1 MKNIYKI
8 KDKKMGK
15 TDKTFKVRD
24 LRRKDKYTIDDEYL
38 NGYAKLC
45 GPFGTCAYNSLCRH
59 ASKDQECFPSID
71 LISEQHGIGRSS
83 VLRGIKNLKEW
94 GIILVIK
101 EKDEKTKRQKNNVY
115 ILLDKSQWKPKPSIT
130 QTLGVD
136 EPSVSQELGAESA
149 TDTDPSLP
157 QTQSRVS
164 DTDCKDTHVK
174 DTHIKDIAAKAAD
187 PVICKIE
194 KCGKEVEEGKEYCKL
209 HLPMDLKE
217 FLEWCAKSSQKHINI
232 IGEWAD
238 TVKPEFRTQ
247 GQWTEYI
254 KRYARAAT
262 ALVPFDHDQL
272 ERGFEHIKKGIDGKW
287 LTVYTLETLLKFVTN
302 EKSK

>member
-1 MKNIYKI
+1 MAKTEKI
-8 KDKKMGK
+8 
-15 TDKTFKVRD
+15 FKVRD

-45 GPFGTCAYNSLCRH
+45 GPNATCVYNSLCRH
-59 ASKDQECFPSID
+59 ASKDQECFPSLD
-71 LISEQHGIGRSS
+71 LIMEQHGFKSKHTVIK
-83 VLRGIKNLKEW
+83 GIRKLEAW
-94 GIILVIK
+94 GIIAVKK

-115 ILLDKSQWKPKPSIT
+115 ILYDKSEWNPKPSADIAPRAECISDIDPGAFNAQKPSAPDALEGYT
-130 QTLGVD
+130 QI
-136 EPSVSQELGAESA
+136 
-149 TDTDPSLP
+149 
-157 QTQSRVS
+157 
-164 DTDCKDTHVK
+164 KDTQN
-174 DTHIKDIAAKAAD
+174 KDIAANAAD
-187 PVICKIE
+187 SIICKIE

-217 FLEWCAKSSQKHINI
+217 FLEWCAKSPHKHINI

-254 KRYARAAT
+254 KRYARAAS